1 MPGQIIDQKF
11 VCNKKP
17 KNGYYIM
24 TFSGKKI
31 LSLPENVEEQKKVGS
46 FYTNIEYGEFK
57 ENIKINVENFQLVST
72 KFKAESENNGIYKY
86 YFDIIKDSSSISSD
100 DD

>member
-1 MPGQIIDQKF
+1 
-11 VCNKKP
+11 
-17 KNGYYIM
+17 M

-57 ENIKINVENFQLVST
+57 ENIKINVQNFQLVST